1 MRATPGI
8 HRWGILVRVT
18 RICKT
23 PPAWPAG
30 GAPALAAGLGTRDG
44 ARGSDA
50 LGEPS

>member
-8 HRWGILVRVT
+8 HRWGILDRVT

-23 PPAWPAG
+23 PLAPAG
-30 GAPALAAGLGTRDG
+30 GAPALAAGLGTRNG

-50 LGEPS
+50 LGVPS